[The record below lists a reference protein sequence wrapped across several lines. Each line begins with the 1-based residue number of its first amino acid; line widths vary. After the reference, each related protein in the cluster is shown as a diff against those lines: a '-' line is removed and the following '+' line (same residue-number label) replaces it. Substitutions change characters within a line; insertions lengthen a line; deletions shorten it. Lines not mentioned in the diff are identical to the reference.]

1 VDGKADELFERM
13 KSIRELAES
22 FNKRSGALMQEGRR
36 SLLDISQA
44 AQKVTRKFDP
54 LAGAVAA
61 MPPHRENRT
70 KSGSERGSILAID
83 RRELSMAFALRSA
96 SRFCRSILRCSAF
109 RTSASFCSADLVN
122 CSAGLAGS
130 VRGVDSAALAGSAG
144 FGPSAIGLGV
154 SILGGSVLA

>member
-54 LAGAVAA
+54 LAGAGAA
-61 MPPHRENRT
+61 TPPPPRKPNQKRQ
-70 KSGSERGSILAID
+70 
-83 RRELSMAFALRSA
+83 
-96 SRFCRSILRCSAF
+96 
-109 RTSASFCSADLVN
+109 
-122 CSAGLAGS
+122 
-130 VRGVDSAALAGSAG
+130 
-144 FGPSAIGLGV
+144 
-154 SILGGSVLA
+154 

>member
-1 VDGKADELFERM
+1 M

-70 KSGSERGSILAID
+70 KSGRERGSILALD
-83 RRELSMAFALRSA
+83 RPELRRAPGQREVERLDQPLVRSEPPLFPP
-96 SRFCRSILRCSAF
+96 RRPL
-109 RTSASFCSADLVN
+109 
-122 CSAGLAGS
+122 
-130 VRGVDSAALAGSAG
+130 
-144 FGPSAIGLGV
+144 
-154 SILGGSVLA
+154 